1 MKAKTVF
8 FCTECGNESPKWSG
22 RCSACGA
29 WNSMVEQ
36 VESKT
41 AKGSRSAAAARA
53 VKASPITEIDTA
65 EEIRFSTG
73 MGELDRVLG
82 GGAVKG
88 SLVLVGGAPGIGK
101 STLMLQ
107 ICRSLGEFAKVL
119 YVSGEESAHQLKLR
133 AQRLQVESAGLFVLS
148 ETCLGNILECVQ
160 QEKPDI
166 LIVDSIQT
174 LYDEE
179 LDSPAGG
186 VGQVKDCTMALMQLA
201 KGQGITV
208 FVIGHVNK
216 EGSIAGPK
224 VLEHMVD
231 CVLYFEGDQHMTYRI
246 LRAAKNRFGATNEI
260 GVFEMMDRGL
270 KEVENP
276 SEMLLS
282 GRPADAPGT
291 CVTCVMEGA
300 RPVLAEVQALIAPS
314 SGSKPLRS
322 SNGFDYN
329 RAAMLLAVLEKRGGL
344 KVSQCDAYLNIIGG
358 LTLDE
363 PAADLAAVMAIA
375 SSYLDKPIAETMAAM
390 GEVGLSG
397 EIRAV
402 SHLEQRLSEAQR
414 LGLEIVGHMR
424 SYCDRISKERG
435 MNYTLIATPAEGLS
449 GRFVRMDRARYGV
462 IPGVTDR
469 DYYTNGF
476 HVPVYFDIS
485 AFDKIALE
493 APYHAL
499 TNGGHISYI
508 ELDGDPSDN
517 LEAFESVIR
526 YMKDCGM
533 GYGSVN
539 HPVDRDPV
547 CGYNGIIEDVCPKC
561 GRTEDEHNQPFERI
575 RRITGYLVG
584 TLDRFNDAKR
594 AEEHDRVKHDVPA
607 AE

>member
-1 MKAKTVF
+1 
-8 FCTECGNESPKWSG
+8 
-22 RCSACGA
+22 
-29 WNSMVEQ
+29 MVEQ

-53 VKASPITEIDTA
+53 VKSSPITEIDTA

-231 CVLYFEGDQHMTYRI
+231 CVLYFLPHPARGEEPLRRDERDRRVRDDGPRPEGGREPLGDAA
-246 LRAAKNRFGATNEI
+246 LR
-260 GVFEMMDRGL
+260 
-270 KEVENP
+270 P
-276 SEMLLS
+276 SG
-282 GRPADAPGT
+282 GRTGDVRDLRDGGRAPG
-291 CVTCVMEGA
+291 A
-300 RPVLAEVQALIAPS
+300 
-314 SGSKPLRS
+314 
-322 SNGFDYN
+322 
-329 RAAMLLAVLEKRGGL
+329 RGGTGAHRAL
-344 KVSQCDAYLNIIGG
+344 ERVKA
-358 LTLDE
+358 
-363 PAADLAAVMAIA
+363 PAQQ
-375 SSYLDKPIAETMAAM
+375 
-390 GEVGLSG
+390 
-397 EIRAV
+397 
-402 SHLEQRLSEAQR
+402 QRLR
-414 LGLEIVGHMR
+414 L
-424 SYCDRISKERG
+424 
-435 MNYTLIATPAEGLS
+435 
-449 GRFVRMDRARYGV
+449 
-462 IPGVTDR
+462 
-469 DYYTNGF
+469 
-476 HVPVYFDIS
+476 
-485 AFDKIALE
+485 
-493 APYHAL
+493 
-499 TNGGHISYI
+499 
-508 ELDGDPSDN
+508 
-517 LEAFESVIR
+517 
-526 YMKDCGM
+526 
-533 GYGSVN
+533 
-539 HPVDRDPV
+539 
-547 CGYNGIIEDVCPKC
+547 
-561 GRTEDEHNQPFERI
+561 
-575 RRITGYLVG
+575 
-584 TLDRFNDAKR
+584 
-594 AEEHDRVKHDVPA
+594 
-607 AE
+607 